1 MKILIAGFQ
10 HETNTFAPTKAVYES
25 FVQGGGFP
33 ALCRDEALLELEKVN
48 IPIGG
53 FITAALAEGHQLLP
67 VIWAAASP
75 SAHVTKDAF
84 ERIAGEITLAAS
96 SDTFDA
102 IYLDLHGAMVCE
114 HLADGEGE
122 LLARLREI
130 VGSEL
135 PIVASLDLHANVTQ
149 RMLEAASG
157 LVAFR
162 TYPHVDMA
170 ETGARTMALLKRI
183 FDGETLHLSSRRI
196 PFLIPI
202 SAGSTFLEPAQSVY
216 HGLSEHDQR
225 SNGVCSFAAGF
236 PAADF
241 AECGPVVWGY
251 GADRERLEADVARLA
266 DEIVTLEARWQVPFL
281 TPKEAVAEAMR
292 LANGENRPVV
302 IADTQ
307 DNPGA
312 GGDATTT
319 GMLRALVEADA
330 QDAALGLIC
339 DPAAAAKAHAVGEG
353 ARILLA
359 LGGEPSVGDAPL
371 EAEFEVVRL
380 SDGRCRFDG
389 PMMHGNQVDLG
400 PSAQLKVGGVAI
412 LVTSRKSQLLDRNL
426 LRMVGIEPEVKKILV
441 LKSSVHF
448 RADFQPIAAAI
459 LIAKSP
465 GPMAADP
472 GELPWRYLE
481 PGIRT
486 RPMGE
491 PFVPPDEASQSNLV
505 GHSE

>member
-1 MKILIAGFQ
+1 MNILIAGFQ
-10 HETNTFAPTKAVYES
+10 HETNTFAPTKADYSS

-33 ALCRDEALLELEKVN
+33 ALCRGDELFKLQDVN
-48 IPIGG
+48 IPVGG
-53 FITAALAEGHQLLP
+53 FITAALAAGHQLLP

-75 SAHVTKDAF
+75 SAHVTQEAF
-84 ERIAGEITLAAS
+84 ERIAGEITAAAS
-96 SDTFDA
+96 SATFDA

-130 VGSEL
+130 VGSTV

-149 RMLEAASG
+149 RMLTSASA

-170 ETGARTMALLKRI
+170 ETGARTMALLKRL
-183 FDGETLHLSSRRI
+183 FDGETLHLASQRI

-216 HGLSEHDQR
+216 QGLAEHDRR
-225 SNGVCSFAAGF
+225 SHAVCSFAAGF

-241 AECGPVVWGY
+241 PECGPVVWGI
-251 GADRERLEADVARLA
+251 GSDHELLEAEVARLA
-266 DEIVTLEARWQVPFL
+266 DEIVALEAHWQVPFL
-281 TPKEAVAEAMR
+281 TPQEAVAEAMR
-292 LANGENRPVV
+292 LTSGEGQPVV

-319 GMLRALVEADA
+319 GMLKALMEADA
-330 QDAALGLIC
+330 QEAALGLIC
-339 DPAAAAKAHAVGEG
+339 DPEAAAKAHAAGEG

-359 LGGEPSVGDAPL
+359 LGGEPSVGDAPVD
-371 EAEFEVVRL
+371 AEFEVVRL
-380 SDGRCRFDG
+380 SDGRCRYDG
-389 PMMHGNQVDLG
+389 PMMHGNQVELG
-400 PSAQLKVGGVAI
+400 PSAQLRVGGVSI
-412 LVTSRKSQLLDRNL
+412 LVTSRKTQLLDRNL
-426 LRMVGIEPEVKKILV
+426 LRMVGIEPEAKKILV

-448 RADFQPIAAAI
+448 RADFQPIASAI

-472 GELPWRYLE
+472 SELPWRYLA
-481 PGIRT
+481 PGMRT

-491 PFVPPDEASQSNLV
+491 PFVSPVQ
-505 GHSE
+505 

>member
-1 MKILIAGFQ
+1 MNILIAGFQ
-10 HETNTFAPTKAVYES
+10 HETNTFAPTRAGYSS

-33 ALCRDEALLELEKVN
+33 ALCRTDEILKLEKVN

-53 FITAALAEGHQLLP
+53 FITAALADGHQVLP

-75 SAHVTKDAF
+75 SAHVTQEAF
-84 ERIAGEITLAAS
+84 ERISGEITAAAAS
-96 SDTFDA
+96 DSFDA

-130 VGSEL
+130 VGSEM

-170 ETGARTMALLKRI
+170 ETGALAMGLLKRI
-183 FDGETLHLSSRRI
+183 FDGEQLHLVSRRI

-202 SAGSTFLEPAQSVY
+202 SAGSTFLEPAQGVY
-216 HGLSEHDQR
+216 HGLVEHDRR
-225 SNGVCSFAAGF
+225 SNGMCSFAAGF

-241 AECGPVVWGY
+241 AECGPVVWGH
-251 GADRERLEADVARLA
+251 GPDRELLETEVARLA
-266 DEIVTLEARWQVPFL
+266 DEIVTLEPHWQVPFL

-292 LANGENRPVV
+292 LASGESKPVV

-339 DPAAAAKAHAVGEG
+339 DPVAAAKAHAGGEG

-400 PSAQLKVGGVAI
+400 PSAQLRVGGVAI

-472 GELPWRYLE
+472 SELPWRYLA

>member
-53 FITAALAEGHQLLP
+53 FITAAIAEGHQLLP

-122 LLARLREI
+122 LLARLHEI

-225 SNGVCSFAAGF
+225 SNGAVSYTHLTL
-236 PAADF
+236 PTN
-241 AECGPVVWGY
+241 
-251 GADRERLEADVARLA
+251 REV
-266 DEIVTLEARWQVPFL
+266 
-281 TPKEAVAEAMR
+281 
-292 LANGENRPVV
+292 
-302 IADTQ
+302 
-307 DNPGA
+307 
-312 GGDATTT
+312 
-319 GMLRALVEADA
+319 
-330 QDAALGLIC
+330 
-339 DPAAAAKAHAVGEG
+339 
-353 ARILLA
+353 
-359 LGGEPSVGDAPL
+359 
-371 EAEFEVVRL
+371 
-380 SDGRCRFDG
+380 
-389 PMMHGNQVDLG
+389 
-400 PSAQLKVGGVAI
+400 
-412 LVTSRKSQLLDRNL
+412 
-426 LRMVGIEPEVKKILV
+426 
-441 LKSSVHF
+441 
-448 RADFQPIAAAI
+448 
-459 LIAKSP
+459 
-465 GPMAADP
+465 
-472 GELPWRYLE
+472 
-481 PGIRT
+481 
-486 RPMGE
+486 
-491 PFVPPDEASQSNLV
+491 
-505 GHSE
+505 